1 MSEGEARIHEDS
13 VPTPSGTS
21 PRESA
26 RRWAAITLAVMGLCI
41 SGYLAWLTLTGRFA
55 PGCGS
60 GAGCGEVLG
69 SRWSAI
75 GPVPVS
81 VIATCGYLA
90 ILLLYIFQPWQKQN
104 HELWPGALGGLGI
117 VLLGAAGWYIF
128 LQAKVI
134 GAWCPYCMSGH
145 IIGIVLGLLLFIPTL
160 KRRAHW
166 CFALLMGY
174 SLLGM
179 LISIQLTVPAT
190 GKSVT
195 LTSDQDFDVTDAT
208 GRHLGLLGG
217 KLQLDAAD
225 TPHHGPTDGRDVIVL
240 VLDYA
245 CPHCREAHEML
256 ESELAERDGLVVFAL
271 PASLHEDHNPHLPLD
286 HERFDHSYE
295 LALLSLAVWRAAPER
310 WPAFDRWLFEGQPR
324 VYDETRWPR
333 TLQAAETRAADLI
346 GRNAVAGAYTDA
358 DLLAQVD
365 RNIDAIGD
373 VLAASP
379 HAAAGLPI
387 ALAPHAEEAVY
398 GRFDEPGLL
407 DQLLEAARTNR

>member
-1 MSEGEARIHEDS
+1 MSEGDARKNANSE
-13 VPTPSGTS
+13 PTS

-26 RRWAAITLAVMGLCI
+26 RRWAAITLAAVGLCI
-41 SGYLAWLTLTGRFA
+41 SGYLAWLTLTGRVA
-55 PGCGS
+55 YGCGS

-81 VIATCGYLA
+81 VLAVAAYLLVLT
-90 ILLLYIFQPWQKQN
+90 LLIVRPF
-104 HELWPGALGGLGI
+104 GAGVCKLALCAAGVALI
-117 VLLGAAGWYIF
+117 GAAVWYIAV
-128 LQAKVI
+128 QALLI
-134 GAWCPYCMSGH
+134 EAWCPYCLGGH
-145 IIGIVLGLLLFIPTL
+145 GVGVVLGFVLLTARPMRDLVVPV
-160 KRRAHW
+160 R
-166 CFALLMGY
+166 
-174 SLLGM
+174 LG
-179 LISIQLTVPAT
+179 VPAVLILIAVQAAIPAS
-190 GKSVT
+190 GKRIALPSGR
-195 LTSDQDFDVTDAT
+195 DFDVTDAT

-225 TPHHGPTDGRDVIVL
+225 TPHRGPTDGRDVIVL

-256 ESELAERDGLVVFAL
+256 EEQFTQRDGLVVFAL
-271 PASLHEDHNPHLPLD
+271 PTSLHEDHNPHLPLD

-295 LALLSLAVWRAAPER
+295 LALLSLAVWRIAPER

-333 TLQAAETRAADLI
+333 TLEAAEAHAADLI
-346 GRNAVAGAYTDA
+346 GESAVTEAYADA
-358 DLLAQVD
+358 VLLQQVE
-365 RNIDAIGD
+365 RNIDAIGG

-387 ALAPHAEEAVY
+387 ALAPYADGAVY
-398 GRFDEPGLL
+398 GRFDDPGLL
-407 DQLLEAARTNR
+407 DQLLEAAQANR

>member
-1 MSEGEARIHEDS
+1 MSEGETSHHANSE
-13 VPTPSGTS
+13 PTPSGTS

-26 RRWAAITLAVMGLCI
+26 RRWAAITLAFVGLCI
-41 SGYLAWLTLTGRFA
+41 SGYLAWLTLTGRVA

-69 SRWSAI
+69 SRWSGI

-81 VIATCGYLA
+81 MLAVAAYLLVLTLLVVRPFAAGVCKLALCAAGVALIGAAAWYIAVQA
-90 ILLLYIFQPWQKQN
+90 LLIEAWCLYC
-104 HELWPGALGGLGI
+104 LGGHG
-117 VLLGAAGWYIF
+117 VG
-128 LQAKVI
+128 V
-134 GAWCPYCMSGH
+134 
-145 IIGIVLGLLLFIPTL
+145 VLGLVLLAARPMRDLVVPVRLGVPTVLILIAIQAAIPASG
-160 KRRAHW
+160 KRIG
-166 CFALLMGY
+166 LPSG
-174 SLLGM
+174 S
-179 LISIQLTVPAT
+179 
-190 GKSVT
+190 
-195 LTSDQDFDVTDAT
+195 DFDVTDAT

-217 KLQLDAAD
+217 KLQVDAAD

-256 ESELAERDGLVVFAL
+256 EEQFSQRDGLVVFAL

-333 TLQAAETRAADLI
+333 TLEAAETRAADLI

-379 HAAAGLPI
+379 HAATGLPI